1 MSHVTVYLLFTIP
14 FALLLGSFISKRY
27 CEGSIKVFKYIFY
40 GFTIFSYI
48 FLVMNTTLLNNLFD
62 ASISPLINFVI
73 PLLLLALGAGIFV
86 GIIILINPIHGWNLL
101 EKNKTLSHFI
111 IYGFVLLCL
120 ISSFVSILTTFL
132 KK

>member
-1 MSHVTVYLLFTIP
+1 MSHVTVYLIFTIP

-40 GFTIFSYI
+40 GFSIFSYI
-48 FLVMNTTLLNNLFD
+48 FLVMNTTLLNNVFEP
-62 ASISPLINFVI
+62 SVFPLINFII

-86 GIIILINPIHGWNLL
+86 GILILINPIHGWKLL
-101 EKNKTLSHFI
+101 EKNKKLSVFI
-111 IYGFVLLCL
+111 IYGFVLICI
-120 ISSFVSILTTFL
+120 ISNLASLLTNFL